1 MRTSTSQ
8 KPDSGQPNDAVLS
21 PKADTGVELGKDT
34 IVAIIEVEGLVKTY
48 SGRNVVDGITF
59 SVDEGEIFGIVG
71 PNGAGKTT
79 TVESIVGLRRPD
91 SGHIDVL
98 GLNPIEDRFEL
109 TELVGAQLQESRM
122 QDKIRV
128 DEAIA
133 MYASFY
139 RQPRDWHELL
149 EVLGLGDKA
158 DARYKDLSGGQ
169 KQRLSVALAL
179 VGSPRIAVLD
189 ELTTGLDP
197 QARRTT
203 WDIIEQIRDDG
214 VTVVLVTHFMEEAE
228 RLCDRIMVIDH
239 GCVAAIG
246 TPTELIERVGGD
258 QLLRFR
264 PSEPIDDVDL
274 TALEEVDSVEHRGSN
289 VLVTGHGDVVHAV
302 TSLLARRR
310 IIAHEFRV
318 DQTGLEDAYLEI
330 TSDHG
335 GMGTYGERGA
345 S

>member
-1 MRTSTSQ
+1 M
-8 KPDSGQPNDAVLS
+8 P
-21 PKADTGVELGKDT
+21 
-34 IVAIIEVEGLVKTY
+34 IIEVEGLVKTY
-48 SGRNVVDGITF
+48 GKTNVVDGITF

-79 TVESIVGLRRPD
+79 TVESVVGLRKPD
-91 SGHIDVL
+91 SGRINVL

-109 TELVGAQLQESRM
+109 TEQVGAQLQEGRL

-128 DEAIA
+128 SEAIE

-139 RQPRDWHELL
+139 RNPKDWRKLL
-149 EVLGLGDKA
+149 DQLGLGTKA
-158 DARYKDLSGGQ
+158 DSQYRNLSGGQ

-179 VGSPRIAVLD
+179 IGSPTIAVLD

-197 QARRTT
+197 QARRST
-203 WDIIEQIRDDG
+203 WDTIERIRDDG

-228 RLCDRIMVIDH
+228 RLCDRIMVVDQ
-239 GCVAAIG
+239 GRVAATG
-246 TPTELIERVGGD
+246 SPAELIERIGGD

-264 PSEPIDDVDL
+264 PSEPIDDADL
-274 TALEEVDSVEHRGSN
+274 KELVEVDSVEHRGSN
-289 VLVTGHGDVVHAV
+289 VVVKGHGNVVHAV

-330 TSDHG
+330 TSDRRSRG
-335 GMGTYGERGA
+335 NDVEREA

>member
-1 MRTSTSQ
+1 M
-8 KPDSGQPNDAVLS
+8 
-21 PKADTGVELGKDT
+21 
-34 IVAIIEVEGLVKTY
+34 AIIEVEGLVKEY
-48 SGRNVVDGITF
+48 GGRNVVDGITF
-59 SVDEGEIFGIVG
+59 SVDEWEIFGIVG

-79 TVESIVGLRRPD
+79 TVESVIGLRRPD
-91 SGHIDVL
+91 AGSIDVL
-98 GLNPIEDRFEL
+98 GLDPIADRFQL
-109 TELVGAQLQESRM
+109 TEQVGAQLQESRL

-128 DEAIA
+128 GEAMA

-139 RQPRDWHELL
+139 QQPRDWRQLL
-149 EVLGLGDKA
+149 DLLGIEDKTNT
-158 DARYKDLSGGQ
+158 RYKDLSGGQ

-197 QARRTT
+197 QARRST

-214 VTVVLVTHFMEEAE
+214 VTVVLVTHFMEEAD
-228 RLCDRIMVIDH
+228 RLCDRIMVVDH
-239 GCVAAIG
+239 GRVAAIG
-246 TPTELIERVGGD
+246 SPAELIEEVGGD

-264 PSEPIDDVDL
+264 PSEPIADAEFEQL
-274 TALEEVDSVEHRGSN
+274 AEVDGVEHQGSS
-289 VLVTGHGDVVHAV
+289 VVITGHGEVVHAV

-310 IIAHEFRV
+310 VIAYEFRV

-330 TSDHG
+330 TADAD
-335 GMGTYGERGA
+335 YQEDRVEREA